1 MAGLFVICYLLF
13 LGSFRMYY
21 WLYPKYFVSGES
33 MNPTYWEQEVVQ
45 VKAHHKPKRFD
56 VVVLHPPDA
65 PTELYLKRV
74 IGLPGERIDY
84 KEGQLFVDGKFV
96 ADQFASTTEDF
107 DWNDSSDQA
116 IPKGYYFVLGDNRI
130 ISKDSRIFG
139 LVSEKQILGIVQ
151 EGNTKK

>member
-1 MAGLFVICYLLF
+1 MICYFIF
-13 LGSFRMYY
+13 LGTFRAYY

-74 IGLPGERIDY
+74 IGLPGERIGY
-84 KEGQLFVDGKFV
+84 QEGELLVNHEIVND
-96 ADQFASTTEDF
+96 AFAYRTEAF
-107 DWNDSSDQA
+107 AWENISNEP
-116 IPKGYYFVLGDNRI
+116 IPGGYYFVLGDNRT

-151 EGNTKK
+151 EGNKKE

>member
-1 MAGLFVICYLLF
+1 MFVLCYFLF

-33 MNPTYWEQEVVQ
+33 MNPTYWEQEIVQ

-65 PTELYLKRV
+65 PSELYLKRV

-84 KEGQLFVDGKFV
+84 QKGQLFVNHERVVD
-96 ADQFASTTEDF
+96 DFAYRTEEF
-107 DWNDSSDQA
+107 SWDSLSNKA
-116 IPKGYYFVLGDNRI
+116 IPKGYYFVLGDNRT

-151 EGNTKK
+151 EGNNRE

>member
-1 MAGLFVICYLLF
+1 MFVLCYLVF
-13 LGSFRMYY
+13 LGAFRTYY
-21 WLYPKYFVSGES
+21 WLYPQYFVSGES
-33 MNPTYWEQEVVQ
+33 MKPTFWEQEVVQ
-45 VKAHHKPKRFD
+45 VKSHHQPERFD

-84 KEGQLFVDGKFV
+84 QAGELLVNQEII
-96 ADQFASTTEDF
+96 ADTFAYQTEDF
-107 DWNDSSDQA
+107 NWSDVSNKP
-116 IPKGYYFVLGDNRI
+116 IPKGYYFVLGDNRT

-151 EGNTKK
+151 EGNKEK

>member
-1 MAGLFVICYLLF
+1 MICYFIF
-13 LGSFRMYY
+13 LGTFRVYY

-33 MNPTYWEQEVVQ
+33 MIPTYWEHEIVQ
-45 VKAHHKPKRFD
+45 VKAHHKPERFD

-74 IGLPGERIDY
+74 IGLPSEQIDY
-84 KEGQLFVDGKFV
+84 QNGQLLVNGAVIFDKF
-96 ADQFASTTEDF
+96 AEQTEDF
-107 DWNDSSDQA
+107 SWNDSYKQV
-116 IPKGYYFVLGDNRI
+116 IPEGYYFVLGDNRS

-139 LVSEKQILGIVQ
+139 LVSEKQILGIVK